1 MQCKTEQLSATRR
14 RHIHLVDRES
24 VWTGRLLEN
33 CQWTGRLPVKLYQ
46 NVSPA
51 LTASLASLH
60 LLPVEFYKN
69 VHSAMIFFDSQR
81 EEYLSREVW
90 V

>member
-1 MQCKTEQLSATRR
+1 MPQGAATFIWLTENLSGLEDCWKTA
-14 RHIHLVDRES
+14 
-24 VWTGRLLEN
+24 
-33 CQWTGRLPVKLYQ
+33 GRLPVELYQ

-69 VHSAMIFFDSQR
+69 VHSVIIFFDSQQ
-81 EEYLSREVW
+81 EENLSREGW
-90 V
+90 A